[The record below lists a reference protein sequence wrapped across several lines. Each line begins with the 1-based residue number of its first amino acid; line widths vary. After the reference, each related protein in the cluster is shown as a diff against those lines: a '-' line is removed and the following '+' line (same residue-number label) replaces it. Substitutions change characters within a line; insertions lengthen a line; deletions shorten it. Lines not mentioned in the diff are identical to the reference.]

1 MIEKCAISNINNNMQ
16 FIGLIIL
23 LLILCIVLLYY
34 IKISS
39 KTHNEIIEKYN
50 NGNTQS
56 SVNKSPYLNTSGRS
70 PELQNT
76 SDGHKDARY
85 PTSNNAKISTA
96 TLRPCQIHFND
107 DGTSKYI
114 YEDEWKEFNT
124 LISDEDGTVYSVPY
138 KKFSNDNNNVKDFIN
153 YGKDEREK
161 DIKKLKEKDAAY
173 YRDEYHI
180 SQGLLE
186 LAEERQEERDERRR
200 QRAYAGQEGGR
211 RIKMHSRNYYK
222 KRTCKRCA
230 YKKNRGN
237 V

>member
-114 YEDEWKEFNT
+114 YEDERTRTYMRHRHIISFFHYLKSKNMR
-124 LISDEDGTVYSVPY
+124 LIY
-138 KKFSNDNNNVKDFIN
+138 
-153 YGKDEREK
+153 
-161 DIKKLKEKDAAY
+161 IKTFE
-173 YRDEYHI
+173 
-180 SQGLLE
+180 
-186 LAEERQEERDERRR
+186 
-200 QRAYAGQEGGR
+200 
-211 RIKMHSRNYYK
+211 
-222 KRTCKRCA
+222 
-230 YKKNRGN
+230 

>member
-50 NGNTQS
+50 NGSIPS

-107 DGTSKYI
+107 EVIGKDIITHGLDKQIFFKKDDGSVWI
-114 YEDEWKEFNT
+114 D
-124 LISDEDGTVYSVPY
+124 LSDEGLERVRANADYLVPNIREYSDDVDKSYAFSTNYDDYPSHSVENFILSNTDG
-138 KKFSNDNNNVKDFIN
+138 F
-153 YGKDEREK
+153 
-161 DIKKLKEKDAAY
+161 Y
-173 YRDEYHI
+173 YPEDYFYR
-180 SQGLLE
+180 L
-186 LAEERQEERDERRR
+186 
-200 QRAYAGQEGGR
+200 
-211 RIKMHSRNYYK
+211 N
-222 KRTCKRCA
+222 
-230 YKKNRGN
+230 
-237 V
+237 